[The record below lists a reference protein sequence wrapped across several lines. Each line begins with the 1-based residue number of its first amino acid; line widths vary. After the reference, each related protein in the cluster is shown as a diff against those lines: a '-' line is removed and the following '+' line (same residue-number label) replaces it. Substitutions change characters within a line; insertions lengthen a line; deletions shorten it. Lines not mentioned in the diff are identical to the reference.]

1 MRYCMSPD
9 DELKG
14 IIFLLRVVIHH
25 GLTVKCNLKNY

>member
-1 MRYCMSPD
+1 MSAD

-14 IIFLLRVVIHH
+14 IIFFLLRVIIQH